1 MEAGQDGID
10 DENDPENI
18 KPEFDEKFFLYNYD
32 QEHPEIE
39 IPELVQDDV
48 DLDWIITEDQKEDII
63 NDYLSSFVDAPP

>member
-32 QEHPEIE
+32 
-39 IPELVQDDV
+39 
-48 DLDWIITEDQKEDII
+48 
-63 NDYLSSFVDAPP
+63 